1 MTDIPMAAKDFLG
14 SAHVF
19 ATAVRDVMEEKLL
32 HEIVGKQ
39 VSLPQLKLLTLVART
54 DTHTIGD
61 VAAFLGVSKA
71 AAGQTVEKLV
81 RRRWLRRTV
90 DKTDRRTA
98 KLSLTESGQRLLAEY
113 ESTRNKKLVKVFRGF
128 SDKELRHMGDLLDR
142 VSAEIV
148 NHTAKPEEICLQ
160 CGIYF
165 RERCLLRNMGRTCFY
180 QKHRDLRG
188 VGTPTLEAGSVRA

>member
-1 MTDIPMAAKDFLG
+1 MPETPIAAKDFLG

-32 HEIVGKQ
+32 HEVAGER

-81 RRRWLRRTV
+81 RRRWLRRTM
-90 DKTDRRTA
+90 DKSDRRTA
-98 KLSLTESGQRLLAEY
+98 RLSLTESGQRLLAEY
-113 ESTRNKKLVKVFRGF
+113 ESTRNRKLAKVFRGF
-128 SDKELRHMGDLLDR
+128 SETELRHMADLLDR

-148 NHTAKPEEICLQ
+148 NHSAKPEEICLQ

-165 RERCLLRNMGRTCFY
+165 RERCLLRNLVGRSCY
-180 QKHRDLRG
+180 YRKHRDLRE
-188 VGTPTLEAGSVRA
+188 GTDSHL

>member
-1 MTDIPMAAKDFLG
+1 MTEKPIAAKDFLG
-14 SAHVF
+14 SAQVF

-32 HEIVGKQ
+32 HQVAGKQ
-39 VSLPQLKLLTLVART
+39 ASLPQLKLLTLVART

-90 DKTDRRTA
+90 EKTDRRSA
-98 KLSLTESGQRLLAEY
+98 KVSLTESGRRLLAEY
-113 ESTRNKKLVKVFRGF
+113 ESSRNQKLAKVFRGF
-128 SDKELRHMGDLLDR
+128 SDKELRHMADLLDR

-148 NHTAKPEEICLQ
+148 NHSVKPEEICLQ

-165 RERCLLRNMGRTCFY
+165 RERCLLRNRMGRTCFY
-180 QKHRDLRG
+180 QKHRDMREGRDSRL
-188 VGTPTLEAGSVRA
+188 

>member
-1 MTDIPMAAKDFLG
+1 MTERPIAARDFLG

-32 HEIVGKQ
+32 HQVAGKRA
-39 VSLPQLKLLTLVART
+39 SLPQLKLLTLVAGT

-90 DKTDRRTA
+90 EKTDRRTA
-98 KLSLTESGQRLLAEY
+98 KLWLTESGRRLLAEY
-113 ESTRNKKLVKVFRGF
+113 ESARNEKLARVFRGF
-128 SDKELRHMGDLLDR
+128 PDKELRRMADLLDR
-142 VSAEIV
+142 ISTEIV
-148 NHTAKPEEICLQ
+148 NHTTKPEEICLQ

-165 RERCLLRNMGRTCFY
+165 RERCLLRNVMGRTCFY
-180 QKHRDLRG
+180 QKHRDLRERRDSH
-188 VGTPTLEAGSVRA
+188 P